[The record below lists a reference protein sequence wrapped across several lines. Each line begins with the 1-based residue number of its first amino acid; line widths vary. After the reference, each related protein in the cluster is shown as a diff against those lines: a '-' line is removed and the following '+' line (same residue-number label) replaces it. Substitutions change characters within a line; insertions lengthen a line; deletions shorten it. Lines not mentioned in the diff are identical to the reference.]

1 MRRQRFNCKSCEGG
15 FDGYGGGMYCKGC
28 YMEADMIKVQ
38 LMGENEEL
46 KDKIEFL
53 KLCSP
58 SPTTSTTSVA
68 AYFSDVVLIALDSD
82 NSPSEPPVQAHK
94 AVLVN
99 RSPVFRAM
107 FENEEMEESRS
118 GTVNIAD
125 VRYVALQ
132 AFVSYLYTAE
142 TCLNQNLA
150 CDLLILAEKYQVQH
164 LKHYC
169 QKFLVSKLN
178 WDNALTT
185 YTFAWGHNA
194 EDVMDA
200 ALEVITDNMDK
211 LTARLEYDD
220 LVKKDPQLV
229 IKIYETY
236 LSKQVNTDREGDGER
251 DSSSCKGSGSLNVI
265 ALGGRSDDGSSSG

>member
-1 MRRQRFNCKSCEGG
+1 MRRQRFICKSCEGSS
-15 FDGYGGGMYCKGC
+15 GGHGVGMYCKGC
-28 YMEADMIKVQ
+28 YM
-38 LMGENEEL
+38 EL

-58 SPTTSTTSVA
+58 SPTTSTTTSLA
-68 AYFSDVVLIALDSD
+68 ASFSDVVLIALDCD
-82 NSPSEPPVQAHK
+82 NCSSEPPLPVQAHK

-107 FENEEMEESRS
+107 LENEEMEESRS
-118 GTVNIAD
+118 GTVKIAD
-125 VRYVALQ
+125 VRYDALQ
-132 AFVSYLYTAE
+132 AFVNYLYSAE
-142 TCLNQNLA
+142 TCLDQNLA

-185 YTFAWGHNA
+185 YTFACCHNA
-194 EDVMDA
+194 EDIMDA

-211 LTARLEYDD
+211 LTTQLEYVN
-220 LVKKDPQLV
+220 LVEKDPQLV

-236 LSKQVNTDREGDGER
+236 LSKQVNTAARRNPSVRR
-251 DSSSCKGSGSLNVI
+251 DSSSGSGI
-265 ALGGRSDDGSSSG
+265 GGGSSDGGGSGNVSVSGGEWSDRY

>member
-1 MRRQRFNCKSCEGG
+1 MRRQRFICKSCESNS
-15 FDGYGGGMYCKGC
+15 DGYGGGMYCERC
-28 YMEADMIKVQ
+28 YMEADKIKVQ

-58 SPTTSTTSVA
+58 SPTTSSTTSLA
-68 AYFSDVVLIALDSD
+68 GSFSDVVLIALDS
-82 NSPSEPPVQAHK
+82 EPPLPVQAHK

-107 FENEEMEESRS
+107 LENEEMEESRS
-118 GTVNIAD
+118 GTVKIAD
-125 VRYVALQ
+125 VRYDALQ
-132 AFVSYLYTAE
+132 AFVNYLYTAE

-185 YTFAWGHNA
+185 YTFACCHNA
-194 EDVMDA
+194 EDIMDA

-211 LTARLEYDD
+211 LTTQLEYVN
-220 LVKKDPQLV
+220 LVEKDPQLV

-236 LSKQVNTDREGDGER
+236 LSKQVNTAACRNPSVRR
-251 DSSSCKGSGSLNVI
+251 DSSSGSGI
-265 ALGGRSDDGSSSG
+265 GDGGGWSDGC